1 MEDFQEQIQTLL
13 AAIPFDALFFN
24 HHFGRVLEGFVS
36 AILLG
41 QNVVGHDFSVSFF
54 LTLFP
59 RLFGGFDTFD
69 SVMLSDTS
77 KTRLHDT
84 KHGCLSMCKCPCQ
97 DHVVVV
103 AVGS

>member
-1 MEDFQEQIQTLL
+1 MEDFQKQIQKLL
-13 AAIPFDALFFN
+13 AAIPLDALFFN
-24 HHFGRVLEGFVS
+24 HHLEGFLKDLFPQYCLAKMWWGIIS
-36 AILLG
+36 P
-41 QNVVGHDFSVSFF
+41 FRFF

-84 KHGCLSMCKCPCQ
+84 KHFCLSMCKCPCQ